1 MISNTTNIL
10 TKKQVLKDH
19 EDYKTLINAVI
30 RGLSN
35 GVEDVQNVNKHG
47 MSAGFGSFCYY
58 SDTHAFAMRY
68 RKLIVKLLEE
78 SADQLGEEVVSMVSN
93 FGYFRNRG
101 MDNEDRKELYKYLG
115 GGKCEPSTVTNL
127 MAWFA
132 AEEVCRMFED

>member
-1 MISNTTNIL
+1 MISTQL

-19 EDYKTLINAVI
+19 GDYKTLINAVI

-35 GVEDVQNVNKHG
+35 EVEDVENVNQHG

-78 SADQLGEEVVSMVSN
+78 SADSMGEEVVSMVSN
-93 FGYFRNRG
+93 LGYFRNSG

-115 GGKCEPSTVTNL
+115 GGKCDQNKITNL
-127 MAWFA
+127 ICWFA
-132 AEEVCRMFED
+132 CEEVCRWFEAN